1 MLACQEGP
9 GCAMP
14 CDVPAHAFDQVPEV
28 QVVHLEDRYIL
39 VLSAGQV
46 VGKNASTAALYGW
59 GWADESYDALGDEIY
74 RAGMQHRFR
83 DITIYRRT
91 DGVMGAA
98 SNAGQR
104 RKLMTC
110 ADRVQYGPVYYDNQD
125 ETHHGETWHCSRL
138 RSTMPVRLVP
148 STRVQA
154 LAPAHS
160 STYGP
165 VPRTSQSRDRQ
176 QRLERA
182 EQALLTMTDAVASLN
197 REVSH
202 LQQFLAEL
210 RQTG

>member
-1 MLACQEGP
+1 
-9 GCAMP
+9 MP
-14 CDVPAHAFDQVPEV
+14 CSVPPDAFDEVPEV
-28 QVVHLEDRYIL
+28 QVVQLEERYIL

-59 GWADESYDALGDEIY
+59 GWAEECYDDLGDEIY
-74 RAGMQHRFR
+74 RSGLQNRFR
-83 DITIYRRT
+83 GITIYRRT
-91 DGVMGAA
+91 DGVMVAA

-110 ADRVQYGPVYYDNQD
+110 ADRIPYGTEYYDNQD
-125 ETHHGETWHCSRL
+125 ETHNGEIWHCSRL

-182 EQALLTMTDAVASLN
+182 ERALLTMTDAVASLN